1 MQVKDVISAIESFA
15 PPALQESWDNTGLQT
30 GDPEARCTG
39 VLICLDPTEQVVAE
53 AVSRGCNLVV
63 SHHPLLF
70 RGLKHITGATP
81 VERTVV
87 AAIRA
92 GVAIYSSHTA
102 LDSARGGVSYAIARS
117 LGAHVESVLHP
128 APGAPAEA
136 GEGLGVVAVFP
147 EPLSVDEFAARV
159 KQACGAEVL
168 RCTALVP
175 GLAIS
180 RIAVCGGAGG
190 EFIPDAVAARADAYL
205 TADVRYHDFAEWAD
219 RIFIVDAGHYETES
233 CTKMLF
239 MQLIKEKFANFAV
252 YISATEKNPINYL

>member
-117 LGAHVESVLHP
+117 LGAQVESVLHP
-128 APGAPAEA
+128 APGAPAGA

-168 RCTALVP
+168 RCTAPVP

-190 EFIPDAVAARADAYL
+190 EFIPDADAYL

>member
-30 GDPEARCTG
+30 GDAEAECTG
-39 VLICLDPTEQVVAE
+39 VLICLDPTEEVVAE
-53 AVSRGCNLVV
+53 AVRRECNLVV

-87 AAIRA
+87 VAIRA

-117 LGAHVESVLHP
+117 IGARVERVLRP
-128 APGAPAEA
+128 ASGSSADA

-147 EPLSVDEFAARV
+147 EPLIPADFIARV
-159 KQACGAEVL
+159 KHACGSGIL
-168 RCTALVP
+168 RCTAP
-175 GLAIS
+175 ADGLAIS

-190 EFIPDAVAARADAYL
+190 EFIPDAVAACADAYL
-205 TADVRYHDFAEWAD
+205 TADVRYHDFGEWAD